1 MVGGS
6 ELAFRLLARRHGA
19 QLCYTPMIRSEE
31 FAVPLLERHADDC
44 PLVAHFSGNDP
55 QTLLDAARQAERCR
69 GVVAVDLNLGCPQRA
84 ARSGRFGAFLCDA
97 ADRALL
103 LRIVSTL
110 SRSLCVPL
118 FCKAE
123 DSQPQPSP
131 PHPHTLPNR
140 RFAAVPPRLT
150 QIRLLDEIDETLAFA
165 QQLQDAGCALLAVH
179 GRYRGSPMRRR
190 DGPAH
195 LDQVAL
201 IKQRLSVPVV
211 TNGNVRSGAEL
222 VDSLLLTGA
231 DGAMTAEGALDD
243 PAIFAKAIA
252 HAHAERSRLA
262 AERRRAKALKAQRRD
277 GRHLTEEEAA
287 VVRGRKAAKA
297 TLAQIKAISSALPPP
312 PSAAP
317 PPPFALAEQYI
328 GLVEEHPPPGGA
340 AALLSHAVF
349 HLRRLCRTPLAE
361 FGLLADLEACKSL
374 AACAD
379 VIRRCRAFAEG
390 SEAFQGRRRPPS
402 YWRRQ
407 QRRKKM

>member
-1 MVGGS
+1 MACGS

-44 PLVAHFSGNDP
+44 PLVANFSGNDQ

-84 ARSGRFGAFLCDA
+84 AQSGRFGTFLCNA

-110 SRSLCVPL
+110 SRSLSVPL

-123 DSQPQPSP
+123 DFQPQPSP
-131 PHPHTLPNR
+131 PHPHPLPDR
-140 RFAAVPPRLT
+140 RIAAVPSRLT

-201 IKQRLSVPVV
+201 IKQRLSVPVASF
-211 TNGNVRSGAEL
+211 RRILGA
-222 VDSLLLTGA
+222 
-231 DGAMTAEGALDD
+231 
-243 PAIFAKAIA
+243 
-252 HAHAERSRLA
+252 
-262 AERRRAKALKAQRRD
+262 
-277 GRHLTEEEAA
+277 
-287 VVRGRKAAKA
+287 
-297 TLAQIKAISSALPPP
+297 SSPHHQ
-312 PSAAP
+312 S
-317 PPPFALAEQYI
+317 
-328 GLVEEHPPPGGA
+328 
-340 AALLSHAVF
+340 S
-349 HLRRLCRTPLAE
+349 
-361 FGLLADLEACKSL
+361 
-374 AACAD
+374 
-379 VIRRCRAFAEG
+379 
-390 SEAFQGRRRPPS
+390 
-402 YWRRQ
+402 W
-407 QRRKKM
+407 